1 MRSKGKSRNHRQYVG
16 SYMTFAGK
24 LLISPGKHSKMR
36 RSARIMKVKPKKNS
50 EGQIWKNSGGQICKN
65 SEGQI
70 CKYSEGQS
78 CKKSRG
84 PICKNCGLGTI
95 I

>member
-36 RSARIMKVKPKKNS
+36 RSARIMKIKPEKILKVESTKIQKVKSAKILKV
-50 EGQIWKNSGGQICKN
+50 
-65 SEGQI
+65 
-70 CKYSEGQS
+70 
-78 CKKSRG
+78 
-84 PICKNCGLGTI
+84 
-95 I
+95 